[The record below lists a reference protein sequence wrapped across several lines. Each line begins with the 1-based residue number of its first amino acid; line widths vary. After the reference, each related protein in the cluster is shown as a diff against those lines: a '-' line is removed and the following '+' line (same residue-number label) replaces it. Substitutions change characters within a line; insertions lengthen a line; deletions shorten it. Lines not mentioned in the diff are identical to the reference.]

1 MAFLTRLFARRDF
14 PLPRFDLAPLAFELR
29 NAGDK
34 GETLPDRPLIASDAG
49 SNVVALPASA
59 RTPGE
64 LRESIERHL
73 RISSDDDAPLL
84 AQDAVDELREAL
96 AELRR
101 SLG

>member
-1 MAFLTRLFARRDF
+1 MAFLTRLLARRQV
-14 PLPRFDLAPLAFELR
+14 PLPQFDLAPLAFELQHP
-29 NAGDK
+29 AQE
-34 GETLPDRPLIASDAG
+34 GEFVLDRPLTDFDGHA
-49 SNVVALPASA
+49 NVIALPGAA

>member
-1 MAFLTRLFARRDF
+1 MAFLTRLLSRREF
-14 PLPRFDLAPLAFELR
+14 QLRQFDLAPLAFELQH
-29 NAGDK
+29 DDD
-34 GETLPDRPLIASDAG
+34 ELLLDRPFVAVG
-49 SNVVALPASA
+49 GESNVVALPDPA

-73 RISSDDDAPLL
+73 RLVRDDGPPLL
-84 AQDAVDELREAL
+84 EQDAVDELREAL